1 MWEREQ
7 RLAIEAVEP
16 TVSSWTQ
23 SCSDSYEWGSRYNR
37 FIIHLLW
44 LDRKLF
50 QNVLTVPLKACAF
63 AMTTLV
69 LRGIHMFE
77 L

>member
-7 RLAIEAVEP
+7 RLAIEAVESI
-16 TVSSWTQ
+16 VFGWTQ
-23 SCSDSYEWGSRYNR
+23 SSSGNYEWGSRYNR

-50 QNVLTVPLKACAF
+50 QNILTVPLKACDDH
-63 AMTTLV
+63 T
-69 LRGIHMFE
+69 GIMFE